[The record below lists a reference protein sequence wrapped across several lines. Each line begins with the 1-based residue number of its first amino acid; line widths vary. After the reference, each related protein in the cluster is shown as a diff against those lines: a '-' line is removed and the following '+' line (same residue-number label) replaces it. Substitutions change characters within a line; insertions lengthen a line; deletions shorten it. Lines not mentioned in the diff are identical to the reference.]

1 MKHVI
6 LMVIAVCTL
15 ISRTALGQGGPDPV
29 GLSCYHNENQHCC
42 DYAGGMTIQC
52 TDGEVTWSCSGE
64 PDSMWNPTIRI
75 AVPSG
80 SLFTGGQYLSPDKS
94 CKCKYHAPIC
104 GEEWPDCEIEV
115 ALTSWTT
122 YWAQPLFA
130 DPCP

>member
-1 MKHVI
+1 
-6 LMVIAVCTL
+6 
-15 ISRTALGQGGPDPV
+15 
-29 GLSCYHNENQHCC
+29 
-42 DYAGGMTIQC
+42 
-52 TDGEVTWSCSGE
+52 
-64 PDSMWNPTIRI
+64 MWNPTIRI

-94 CKCKYHAPIC
+94 CKCNYHTPIC

-130 DPCP
+130 VRVRSVLALGGSNSKRRAVHPPPRLWLLHVTSAA